1 MGNFFLKTGRR
12 LNKIYSAI
20 GIFAMA
26 LMTACVI
33 FAVIARYCFNI
44 SFRQME
50 EFISFVFAFT
60 TFWGIGICILSND
73 HVKID
78 SIVNALPRPFR
89 RIVKFFDFAVI
100 ILVLV
105 VMIWYGADYTRKYG
119 HQISFGMRIPY
130 FWMYGLIPLCC
141 FIGLICIF
149 IKIGSYI
156 QMIRDNKD

>member
-1 MGNFFLKTGRR
+1 MGNFFLKAGKT
-12 LNKIYSAI
+12 LHKIYSAI

-26 LMTACVI
+26 LMTFCVI
-33 FAVIARYCFNI
+33 FAVIARYCFNV
-44 SFRQME
+44 SFREME

-60 TFWGIGICILSND
+60 TFWGIGLCILSND

-78 SIVNALPRPFR
+78 SVVNALPRPLR
-89 RIVKFFDFAVI
+89 RVVNFFDFAVI
-100 ILVLV
+100 ILVLG

-141 FIGLICIF
+141 FIGLICIVV
-149 IKIGSYI
+149 KIGGYI
-156 QMIRDNKD
+156 QTIRDNKD